1 MDPVSERT
9 PRFRRTYV
17 ACDSCRSR
25 KVRCAVGEKPPCA
38 KCRREHRECR
48 FDRRPTAS
56 KHRDRPTW
64 AKPSSPQPLHSGPAS
79 IVSGSPDALVARPLQ
94 DSAPPHEAAPST
106 LPEGGGGSEWPRG
119 SPHGPTSLSDR
130 VVTSLVKGSNDALD
144 VLSEVA
150 GVLHNAAISPV
161 EPLPNHSHSTD
172 SGPVAVPANERLDC
186 HSGVGFHILA
196 LSEPNDA
203 TLDMWDKCRFV
214 RQGWF
219 TSQEAVTYIDL

>member
-1 MDPVSERT
+1 MDQVSART

-25 KVRCAVGEKPPCA
+25 KVRCAVGENPPCA

-64 AKPSSPQPLHSGPAS
+64 AKLSPSQPPDSGPAAAA
-79 IVSGSPDALVARPLQ
+79 SGSPDSLVTHSP
-94 DSAPPHEAAPST
+94 
-106 LPEGGGGSEWPRG
+106 PEGGGPQWNRG
-119 SPHGPTSLSDR
+119 SLHEPPSLSDR

-144 VLSEVA
+144 VLYEVA
-150 GVLHNAAISPV
+150 GVLHNAAISPHV
-161 EPLPNHSHSTD
+161 EPIPSQSSS
-172 SGPVAVPANERLDC
+172 SGPSAVPANERPDC
-186 HSGVGFHILA
+186 HSGVGFLILT
-196 LSEPNDA
+196 LSEPTDA

-219 TSQEAVTYIDL
+219 TSQEAVTYVDL

>member
-1 MDPVSERT
+1 MDPISQHT

-25 KVRCAVGEKPPCA
+25 KVRCAVGDKPPCA
-38 KCRREHRECR
+38 KCRREHRDCR

-56 KHRDRPTW
+56 KHRDQPSW
-64 AKPSSPQPLHSGPAS
+64 AKPSLPQRPHSELAS
-79 IVSGSPDALVARPLQ
+79 IVRVSPGELVIQPEEEI
-94 DSAPPHEAAPST
+94 PPPDEAAPSNIS
-106 LPEGGGGSEWPRG
+106 EAGGQDGYRG
-119 SPHGPTSLSDR
+119 SLHGNSSLSDR
-130 VVTSLVKGSNDALD
+130 VMTSLVKGSNDALD

-150 GVLHNAAISPV
+150 GVLHHTAISP
-161 EPLPNHSHSTD
+161 LQPNQSCD
-172 SGPVAVPANERLDC
+172 SAPHVPIAVPANERPGFR
-186 HSGVGFHILA
+186 SGVGFHILK
-196 LSEPNDA
+196 LSEPTDA

>member
-1 MDPVSERT
+1 MDPVSQHT

-25 KVRCAVGEKPPCA
+25 KVRCAVGDKPPCA
-38 KCRREHRECR
+38 KCRREHRDCR

-56 KHRDRPTW
+56 KHRDQPSW
-64 AKPSSPQPLHSGPAS
+64 AKPSFPQTPHSELAS
-79 IVSGSPDALVARPLQ
+79 IVRVSPGELVIQPEEEI
-94 DSAPPHEAAPST
+94 PPPNEAAPSNIS
-106 LPEGGGGSEWPRG
+106 EAGGPDGYRG
-119 SPHGPTSLSDR
+119 SLHGNSSLSDR
-130 VVTSLVKGSNDALD
+130 VMTSLVKGSNDALD

-150 GVLHNAAISPV
+150 GVLHRTAISP
-161 EPLPNHSHSTD
+161 LQPNQSCNSAPHV
-172 SGPVAVPANERLDC
+172 PIAVPANERPGC
-186 HSGVGFHILA
+186 RSGVGFHILT
-196 LSEPNDA
+196 LSEPTDA